1 VKPFVTYTL
10 LRLLLF
16 IAVFAVVL
24 GMWILA
30 FGEDSSIFWPL
41 LIGLVVSG
49 VLSIFL
55 LNKPR
60 EQFAEQV
67 EARARRAAHRFD
79 EMKAREDDDT
89 QP

>member
-1 VKPFVTYTL
+1 MKPFVIYTL

-24 GMWILA
+24 GVWILA
-30 FGEDSSIFWPL
+30 FGHDSSLFWPL
-41 LIGLVVSG
+41 LIGLFVSG

-60 EQFAEQV
+60 EEFAEQI
-67 EARARRAAHRFD
+67 EARARRATRRFD
-79 EMKAREDDDT
+79 EMKAREDDDP
-89 QP
+89 QV

>member
-1 VKPFVTYTL
+1 VKPFLIYSM

-24 GMWILA
+24 GVWILA

-41 LIGLVVSG
+41 LIGLFVSG
-49 VLSIFL
+49 VLSIFV

-67 EARARRAAHRFD
+67 EARARRAAQKFD
-79 EMKAREDDDT
+79 ELKAREDDE
-89 QP
+89 PES

>member
-1 VKPFVTYTL
+1 MKPFLIYSL

-24 GMWILA
+24 GVWILA

-41 LIGLVVSG
+41 LIGLFVSG
-49 VLSIFL
+49 VLSIFV

-60 EQFAEQV
+60 EQFAEKV
-67 EARARRAAHRFD
+67 EARARRAAQKFD
-79 EMKAREDDDT
+79 ELKAREDDK
-89 QP
+89 PES

>member
-1 VKPFVTYTL
+1 MKPFVIYTL

-16 IAVFAVVL
+16 IAVFAVAL
-24 GMWILA
+24 GVWILA
-30 FGEDSSIFWPL
+30 FGEGSSIFWPL
-41 LIGLVVSG
+41 LIGLFVSG

-67 EARARRAAHRFD
+67 EARARRATRRFD
-79 EMKAREDDDT
+79 EMKAREDDDP
-89 QP
+89 QA